1 MKSNVNVVGIIPARK
16 GSKRLKN
23 KNSLPLL
30 GKPLMAYTI
39 EAALRARN
47 LDRVLVSTDGEE
59 IARVARKWGV
69 EVLNRPAE
77 LASDTSPI
85 DESLRHVVDHLSA
98 TEGYKTDIVVL
109 MQANIPIRADDVINQ
124 VVARLIETG
133 AETVATAY
141 EITQR
146 PEWMKR
152 VINERALPYMSPSDL
167 YRKQDLEKLYLIDGA
182 VAAIRVDTLM
192 RTRNNNMVHAY
203 MGQDIRLVLQ
213 DSIYS
218 FEVDTLEDLL
228 LAECLLRGMQWQ
240 NRDDDASPS

>member
-98 TEGYKTDIVVL
+98 TGAKEIVC
-109 MQANIPIRADDVINQ
+109 
-124 VVARLIETG
+124 
-133 AETVATAY
+133 
-141 EITQR
+141 
-146 PEWMKR
+146 
-152 VINERALPYMSPSDL
+152 
-167 YRKQDLEKLYLIDGA
+167 
-182 VAAIRVDTLM
+182 
-192 RTRNNNMVHAY
+192 
-203 MGQDIRLVLQ
+203 LVL
-213 DSIYS
+213 
-218 FEVDTLEDLL
+218 
-228 LAECLLRGMQWQ
+228 
-240 NRDDDASPS
+240 